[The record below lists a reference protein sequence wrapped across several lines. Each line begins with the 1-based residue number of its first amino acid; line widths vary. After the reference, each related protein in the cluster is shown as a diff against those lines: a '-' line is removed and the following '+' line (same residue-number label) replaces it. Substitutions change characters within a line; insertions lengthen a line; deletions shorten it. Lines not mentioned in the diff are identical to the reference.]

1 MILLNYFS
9 KIVGFLDHLQSL
21 KNPLM
26 KVSTENDFDI
36 EVNSAKITE
45 CNKKVHR
52 LG

>member
-9 KIVGFLDHLQSL
+9 KIVAFLDHLQSL
-21 KNPLM
+21 KNLM

-45 CNKKVHR
+45 CYKKVHR
-52 LG
+52 FG